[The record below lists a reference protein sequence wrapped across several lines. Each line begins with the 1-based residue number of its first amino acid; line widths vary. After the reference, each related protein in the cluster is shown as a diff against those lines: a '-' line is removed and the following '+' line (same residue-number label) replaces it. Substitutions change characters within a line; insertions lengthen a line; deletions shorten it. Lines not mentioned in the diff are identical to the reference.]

1 MRVSSTS
8 SAPDHLFTAMWSANA
23 IAMCEKSLADGLKT
37 AGIPVVIANWKEE
50 NGKGIDDLLASGGA
64 PQYCIY

>member
-1 MRVSSTS
+1 MSLRI
-8 SAPDHLFTAMWSANA
+8 SAEDKEQ
-23 IAMCEKSLADGLKT
+23 IEEKERKKVL
-37 AGIPVVIANWKEE
+37 WKEE

>member
-1 MRVSSTS
+1 MVVIAFDADKLHNERVLS
-8 SAPDHLFTAMWSANA
+8 
-23 IAMCEKSLADGLKT
+23 CEQSLADGLKA

>member
-1 MRVSSTS
+1 MVVVAFDADKLHMSGFYR
-8 SAPDHLFTAMWSANA
+8 AK
-23 IAMCEKSLADGLKT
+23 KSLADGLKT

>member
-1 MRVSSTS
+1 MSGFYR
-8 SAPDHLFTAMWSANA
+8 A
-23 IAMCEKSLADGLKT
+23 EKSLADGLKT

>member
-1 MRVSSTS
+1 MKTIVFTYNAYNHHNERVLS
-8 SAPDHLFTAMWSANA
+8 
-23 IAMCEKSLADGLKT
+23 CEKSLADGLKT